1 VVGKI
6 IDTLTEGG
14 NFYKNYAHAVGF
26 SVRRST
32 ETKDE
37 NGVKWKYFLCS
48 KKEFKEE
55 KKIDSPELLV
65 SENSLSKNRKRKVTR
80 EICNARIV
88 FKRTIKGKYEV
99 SKFYEGHSH
108 GLVTPRKKQFLR
120 SARSVNSV
128 HKNIFLSCGR
138 ANVGTSTSFKIM
150 KEQVGSY
157 ENIGC
162 TQRDLQNYSRNLK

>member
-1 VVGKI
+1 M
-6 IDTLTEGG
+6 
-14 NFYKNYAHAVGF
+14 
-26 SVRRST
+26 
-32 ETKDE
+32 
-37 NGVKWKYFLCS
+37 
-48 KKEFKEE
+48 
-55 KKIDSPELLV
+55 DSPELLV

-128 HKNIFLSCGR
+128 HKNIFLSYGR
-138 ANVGTSTSFKIM
+138 ANVSTSTSFKIM